1 VRTAYPS
8 TTARRHSILSHSLRS
23 NRDIDPGTARERVPQ
38 LLVTGILTGF
48 AVVGLAIGL
57 GYVLGRQQLLGEHAR
72 FVLSRLTFFV
82 LSPFLLFVVLA
93 EADIPTLFS
102 ALLPVSALTA
112 ITMFAVYA
120 LLARL
125 LWRRGLGDTVVGAL
139 GSGYVNANNI
149 GIPIALYL
157 LGNAAFS
164 APVILAQL
172 LVFMPIALVLLDAS
186 TSTSTPSVGRIVRQT
201 VRNPMLIG
209 AALGVVVA
217 LTGIQLPPVV
227 WEPIAL
233 IAGACV
239 PILLISYGLSLPGA
253 RVLTAKGRRR
263 DILLASG
270 LKLIAMPL
278 VAWLLGQFVFALPR
292 DQVLAVVVLAALPVA
307 QNVFNFAQRYDV
319 GERIARDTIFLTT
332 IGCIPVLLVV
342 ALLLS

>member
-1 VRTAYPS
+1 
-8 TTARRHSILSHSLRS
+8 
-23 NRDIDPGTARERVPQ
+23 
-38 LLVTGILTGF
+38 
-48 AVVGLAIGL
+48 
-57 GYVLGRQQLLGEHAR
+57 
-72 FVLSRLTFFV
+72 
-82 LSPFLLFVVLA
+82 
-93 EADIPTLFS
+93 
-102 ALLPVSALTA
+102 
-112 ITMFAVYA
+112 MFAVYA
-120 LLARL
+120 VLARL

-186 TSTSTPSVGRIVRQT
+186 TSTSKPSVGRIMKQT
-201 VRNPMLIG
+201 ARNPMLIG
-209 AALGVVVA
+209 AALGVIVA
-217 LTGIQLPPVV
+217 LTGIELPVIV
-227 WEPIAL
+227 WEPISL

-278 VAWLLGQFVFALPR
+278 VAWALGQFVFAL
-292 DQVLAVVVLAALPVA
+292 DQVLAVVVLAALPTA

-342 ALLLS
+342 ALVLS

>member
-1 VRTAYPS
+1 M
-8 TTARRHSILSHSLRS
+8 
-23 NRDIDPGTARERVPQ
+23 
-38 LLVTGILTGF
+38 TGILTGF
-48 AVVGLAIGL
+48 AVVGLAIAL
-57 GYVLGRQQLLGEHAR
+57 GYVLGRQGLLGEHAR

-112 ITMFAVYA
+112 VSMFAVYA
-120 LLARL
+120 VLARL

-172 LVFMPIALVLLDAS
+172 LVFMLIALVLLDAS
-186 TSTSTPSVGRIVRQT
+186 TSTSKPSVGRILKQT
-201 VRNPMLIG
+201 ARNPMLIG

-227 WEPIAL
+227 WEPISL

-263 DILLASG
+263 DILLATG
-270 LKLIAMPL
+270 LKLVAMPL
-278 VAWLLGQFVFALPR
+278 VAWTLGQFVFALPR
-292 DQVLAVVVLAALPVA
+292 DQLLAVVVLAALPTA

-332 IGCIPVLLVV
+332 IGCIPVLIVV

>member
-1 VRTAYPS
+1 M
-8 TTARRHSILSHSLRS
+8 I
-23 NRDIDPGTARERVPQ
+23 
-38 LLVTGILTGF
+38 GIATGF
-48 AVVGLAIGL
+48 AVVGLAIAL
-57 GYVLGRQQLLGEHAR
+57 GYVLGRQGLLGEQAR

-112 ITMFAVYA
+112 VSMFTLYTLV
-120 LLARL
+120 ARV

-186 TSTSTPSVGRIVRQT
+186 TNTARPSVGRILRQT
-201 VRNPMLIG
+201 ARNPMLIG

-217 LTGIQLPPVV
+217 LTGVRLPPVV

-253 RVLTAKGRRR
+253 RVLTSSGRRR
-263 DILLASG
+263 DILMATG
-270 LKLIAMPL
+270 LKLVGMPL
-278 VAWLLGQFVFALPR
+278 VAWALGQFVFALPR
-292 DQVLAVVVLAALPVA
+292 DQLLAVVVLASLPTA
-307 QNVFNFAQRYDV
+307 QNVFNFAQRYEV

-332 IGCIPVLLVV
+332 IGCVPVLIVV

>member
-1 VRTAYPS
+1 M
-8 TTARRHSILSHSLRS
+8 I
-23 NRDIDPGTARERVPQ
+23 
-38 LLVTGILTGF
+38 GIATGF
-48 AVVGLAIGL
+48 AVVGLAIAL
-57 GYVLGRQQLLGEHAR
+57 GYVLGRQGLLGEHAR

-112 ITMFAVYA
+112 VSMFTLYTLV
-120 LLARL
+120 ARV

-186 TSTSTPSVGRIVRQT
+186 TNTARPSVGRILRQT
-201 VRNPMLIG
+201 ARNPMLIG

-217 LTGIQLPPVV
+217 LTGVRLPPVV

-253 RVLTAKGRRR
+253 RVLTSSGRRR
-263 DILLASG
+263 DILMATG
-270 LKLIAMPL
+270 LKLVGMPL
-278 VAWLLGQFVFALPR
+278 VAWALGQFVFALPR
-292 DQVLAVVVLAALPVA
+292 DQLLAVVVLASLPTA
-307 QNVFNFAQRYDV
+307 QNVFNFAQRYEV

-332 IGCIPVLLVV
+332 IGCVPVLIVV